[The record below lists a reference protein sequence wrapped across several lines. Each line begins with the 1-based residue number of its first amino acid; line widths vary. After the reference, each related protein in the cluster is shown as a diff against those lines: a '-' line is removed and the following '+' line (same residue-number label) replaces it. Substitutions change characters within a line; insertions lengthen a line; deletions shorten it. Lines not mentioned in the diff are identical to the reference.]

1 MKSPRQAKT
10 VNVADILP
18 VDWQSFFAPEHPRIS
33 LGLDIATTTK
43 DKSNPSSLS
52 VCQQVALTYYMR
64 LVVRWKTSDPDVTR
78 AILRTVLTGLP
89 HGLRARRLCIDAT
102 SERFFAAQ
110 LRREFAGIVPVEL
123 VVSSETI
130 EHMGESMSVKSYL
143 GNLFINTIEDG
154 YLALPSCEWI
164 KTDIRLVSR
173 DRGSFAS
180 TIAEDGGH
188 GDVFDGG
195 KLALHALMSKS
206 GRAAAQGAPT
216 GTLGVNRGAVR
227 AGVRNP
233 WAEKFRKRGGIVRP
247 I

>member
-1 MKSPRQAKT
+1 MKPSRRVKT

-18 VDWQSFFAPEHPRIS
+18 VDWQSCFSPEHPRIG

-52 VCQQVALTYYMR
+52 VCQQVALSYYMR
-64 LVVRWKTSDPDVTR
+64 LVLRWKTADPAVTK
-78 AILRTVLTGLP
+78 AILRTILTGLP

-110 LRREFAGIVPVEL
+110 LRREFAGLVPVEL
-123 VVSSETI
+123 VVASETI
-130 EHMGESMSVKSYL
+130 EHMGESMTMKSYL
-143 GNLFINTIEDG
+143 GNLFTNTIEDG
-154 YLALPSCEWI
+154 YLALPPCEWI

-173 DRGSFAS
+173 DRGSFVAA
-180 TIAEDGGH
+180 IAEDGGH
-188 GDVFDGG
+188 GDVWDGG

-206 GRAAAQGAPT
+206 GRADAHGAPT

-233 WAEKFRKRGGIVRP
+233 WAKKFQKRGGIIRP